1 MKYTNRLKSKI
12 LVVISV
18 VMSAVGLAPA
28 LMGTAHAAQIT
39 SRSLTL
45 STAQA
50 SATGATY
57 LFTYT
62 LPDTGNVGSMEFIF
76 CTTPIGACTAPTGL
90 SVTAATIGA
99 QTTNTGFALGGGGDA
114 PSNSATSSAF
124 LGSLTTVPRVRV
136 TRTVAAGSTSAATIR
151 FDTITNPSN
160 ATQTPAGNNSFYV
173 RFATFADIA
182 YATNNATND
191 DGVVA
196 AAIVPLLTI
205 TARVQEVLHFCV
217 GSMITGDTFTGD
229 DCSSEVTTNGATVD
243 LGPVASDGTTITPV
257 TVVGNITTDD
267 RDGAFM
273 LRTNANNGSTV
284 SYYSVAFGGGAQG
297 NLKKTGTACGA
308 NTAADGCFNSSNA
321 GAALVANTEWFGM
334 RLLGDDTA
342 STAPTTALDATA
354 PYNSG
359 TDYSWE
365 MVTTTIDQV
374 ASAASAVDDEAFRLR
389 FAAVTALT
397 TPTGQYSTS
406 ADFIA
411 VATY

>member
-1 MKYTNRLKSKI
+1 ML
-12 LVVISV
+12 
-18 VMSAVGLAPA
+18 PA

-45 STAQA
+45 GSAQA
-50 SATGATY
+50 SAVNNY

-76 CTTPIGACTAPTGL
+76 CTTPIGSCTAPTGL
-90 SVTAATIGA
+90 SVTGTTIGA
-99 QTTNTGFALGGGGDA
+99 QTTNTGFTIGGGADA

-136 TRTVAAGSTSAATIR
+136 TRTAAAGSTSSATIR

-173 RFATFADIA
+173 RFATFADTA
-182 YATNNATND
+182 YATNDSTND

-205 TARVQEVLHFCV
+205 TARVQEILHFCV
-217 GSMITGDTFTGD
+217 GSLETGYAITGE
-229 DCSSEVTTNGATVD
+229 DCSTDITAEGATVD
-243 LGPVASDGTTITPV
+243 LGPLSGTATTTPV
-257 TVVGNITTDD
+257 VVVGNTTTDD

-273 LRTNANNGSTV
+273 LRTNANGGSTV

-308 NTAADGCFNSSNA
+308 NAAADACFNSSNA
-321 GAALVANTEWFGM
+321 GAALAADTEWFGM
-334 RLLGDDTA
+334 RLVNEDAASSIPTAVLG
-342 STAPTTALDATA
+342 ATA
-354 PYNSG
+354 PYNSA

-374 ASAASAVDDEAFRLR
+374 ASAASAVDDEAFLLR
-389 FAAVTALT
+389 FGAVTALT